1 MDSYDYIVVGAG
13 SAKSIVADRLTP
25 EDNTMTLQLTD
36 SEGCSGHGR
45 ELGAHGLR
53 EFFCLKSMQR

>member
-1 MDSYDYIVVGAG
+1 
-13 SAKSIVADRLTP
+13 
-25 EDNTMTLQLTD
+25 MTLQVTD
-36 SEGCSGHGR
+36 SQGCSGHGR